1 MPPAPL
7 LRLLCGSAALL
18 LLPAE
23 VGSQPSE
30 GAAAAA
36 GCEYQRNPGHYRES
50 GCLTTPGIGC
60 PNAALP
66 TNGNIECFTTTAL
79 SEIEA
84 RCDSHPDCVGFSFTH
99 GDGTPQSTGTGCLK
113 NNYNIKEWCDT
124 PSDKHVLC
132 KTGVYDGCA
141 PPPRPPSRA
150 QAAGPL
156 SESSRPTGTTRGGTR
171 PASA

>member
-7 LRLLCGSAALL
+7 LRLCGSAALL
-18 LLPAE
+18 LLLLSEA
-23 VGSQPSE
+23 GSQQPSE
-30 GAAAAA
+30 GAAAT

-79 SEIEA
+79 SEIEQ

-141 PPPRPPSRA
+141 PPWPE
-150 QAAGPL
+150 L
-156 SESSRPTGTTRGGTR
+156 S
-171 PASA
+171 